1 MSRKFKFGIIGMGM
15 IGEHHAKSIMEL
27 EEAELAA
34 IQCRTK
40 SKGENLSK
48 KLNIEY
54 YPDYLDMIKRE
65 DIDIIDICLPSG
77 MHMEPAVAAAKA
89 GKHVIVEK
97 PIDITLERADKIINT
112 CRECGVKLAVIFQSR
127 FANPTRKLKEAVV
140 NGELGKLVL
149 GDAYIK
155 WHRPQGYYNSTDWRG
170 TIKGDGGAAL
180 INQSIHTIDLLQWI
194 MGPVKR
200 IYGKTAT
207 LTHDIEGEDVGIAV
221 LEFENSALGVIEGS
235 TSVYPGFPQRLEIHG
250 EKGSVV
256 LESDEIK
263 NWTIQGKEQIQPV
276 EEKSDGTGA
285 SDPMAISHIKH
296 KLQIK
301 DMIDAIKEDR
311 EPFVNGEEGRKA
323 LEIVIGIY
331 TSSKEGKPIDLPL

>member
-1 MSRKFKFGIIGMGM
+1 MDRKFKFGIVGMGA
-15 IGEHHAKSIMEL
+15 IGDLHAKCILEI

-34 IQCRTK
+34 IQCRTV

-48 KLNIEY
+48 TLNVDY
-54 YPDYLDMIKRE
+54 HPDYRDLIARE
-65 DIDIIDICLPSG
+65 DIDIVDICLPSG
-77 MHMEPAVAAAKA
+77 MHMEPAVEAAKA

-97 PIDITLERADKIINT
+97 PIDVTLERADEIIDT
-112 CRECGVKLAVIFQSR
+112 CRECGVKLACIFQSR
-127 FANPTRKLKEAVV
+127 FAQPTRSLKEAVD
-140 NGELGKLVL
+140 NGELGRLVL

-155 WHRPQGYYNSTDWRG
+155 WHRPQGYYDSTDWRG

-180 INQSIHTIDLLQWI
+180 INQSIHTIDLLQWV

-207 LTHDIEGEDVGIAV
+207 HTHKIEGEDVGLGI
-221 LEFENSALGVIEGS
+221 LEFENLALGVIEGS
-235 TSVYPGFPQRLEIHG
+235 TSIYPGFAQRLEIHG
-250 EKGSVV
+250 EKGSII

-263 NWTIQGKEQIQPV
+263 SWIIQGKEQVQP
-276 EEKSDGTGA
+276 EGEKSDGTGA
-285 SDPMAISHIKH
+285 SDPMAIGYIKH
-296 KLQIK
+296 KRQIQ

-323 LEIVIGIY
+323 LEIVLGIY
-331 TSSKEGKPIDLPL
+331 KSSKVAKPVDFPL